1 MVTIR
6 ELAANVGFKGTSYNR
21 TAEPQIQ
28 RNLPV
33 IDNAR
38 GSAGPKISTSI
49 DCYVSGEYVSGKG
62 QRMAVIQRYSIFVS
76 YGQDTQAATMQQ
88 VRARI
93 SQDFSERYGG
103 TFNVAHVHVPDLLT
117 PQRAPTAD
125 AEQFYRGSE
134 EWRLRIA
141 RASFDIGT
149 ERSKI
154 TKNISNIRRRYDL

>member
-1 MVTIR
+1 MVSIR
-6 ELAANVGFKGTSYNR
+6 ELASSVGFKGTPSNR
-21 TAEPQIQ
+21 TAEPQVN

-33 IDNAR
+33 IDNSR
-38 GSAGPKISTSI
+38 GSSGPKISTSI
-49 DCYVSGEYVSGKG
+49 DCYVSGEYVSRSGS
-62 QRMAVIQRYSIFVS
+62 RMAVIQRYSIFVS

-93 SQDFSERYGG
+93 SQDFSAKYGA

-117 PQRAPTAD
+117 PLRAPTAD

-149 ERSKI
+149 ERTKV
-154 TKNISNIRRRYDL
+154 TKNISRIRRRYDL

>member
-6 ELAANVGFKGTSYNR
+6 ELASSAGFKGTSNNR
-21 TAEPQIQ
+21 TAEPQVN

-38 GSAGPKISTSI
+38 GVAGPKISTSI
-49 DCYVSGEYVSGKG
+49 DCYVSGEYVSRKG
-62 QRMAVIQRYSIFVS
+62 QRMVVVQRYSIFVS
-76 YGQDTQAATMQQ
+76 YGQSTQAQTMQQ
-88 VRARI
+88 VRGRI
-93 SQDFSERYGG
+93 VQDFSEKYGMQ
-103 TFNVAHVHVPDLLT
+103 FNVANVHVPDLLT
-117 PQRAPTAD
+117 PERAPTAD

-149 ERSKI
+149 ERSKV
-154 TKNISNIRRRYDL
+154 TKNVNNIRRRYDL